1 MKKSRKIMAITFL
14 GVILTLAFAPMVLAA
29 EEGGGEL
36 SSMAKGIIGAA
47 GGLCISL
54 AALAGTLA
62 QGKSIAAGLEGIA
75 RNPGA
80 SGKIQTPM
88 IIGLAFQESLVLYAL
103 VVAFMLILKV

>member
-1 MKKSRKIMAITFL
+1 MKKTSKIMAIAFL
-14 GVILTLAFAPMVLAA
+14 GVILTLTFAPMVLAA
-29 EEGGGEL
+29 EEGGEL

-103 VVAFMLILKV
+103 VVAFMLILKG

>member
-1 MKKSRKIMAITFL
+1 MKKTSKIMAITFL
-14 GVILTLAFAPMVLAA
+14 GLVLTLTFAPVVLA

>member
-1 MKKSRKIMAITFL
+1 MKKKSKIMAITFL
-14 GVILTLAFAPMVLAA
+14 GVLLTLTFAPKVLAA

-36 SSMAKGIIGAA
+36 FSMAKGIIGAA

-80 SGKIQTPM
+80 AGKIQTPM